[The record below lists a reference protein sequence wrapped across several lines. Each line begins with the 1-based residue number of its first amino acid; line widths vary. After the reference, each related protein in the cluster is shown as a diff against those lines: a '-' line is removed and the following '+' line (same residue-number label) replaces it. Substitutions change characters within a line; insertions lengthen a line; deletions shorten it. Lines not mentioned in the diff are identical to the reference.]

1 MEIKK
6 YIRQGAVI
14 GSRASSRVVAG
25 STKVLV
31 GSIIVGL
38 TCAVIADCLG
48 DKKDKKKGGKR

>member
-48 DKKDKKKGGKR
+48 DKKKGGKR